1 MCRQSGKE
9 PTPEDRDRLAAEF
22 RAIDVEGYGMIS
34 EQQVAAFDEAAK
46 HKARSSASSSSSS
59 SSSSAAAGTGS
70 ENSFGKG
77 TWSDAAGRKLID
89 PAADTGND
97 SDGGG
102 GYGKAAERT
111 LDLEAFIAFRWKT
124 TRKPSMF
131 LVHGALVLVQVIFGI
146 GSVVGKLGVSKFNPV
161 LFALIREV
169 CAGPLLV
176 VMALFTEGCLI
187 KFCHRSSWRF
197 VAGGVF
203 LFANQL
209 CFIVGEKLSSAVI
222 GSAWQ
227 PSQAIFTVVLTIILC
242 MEKPTVLKI
251 VGILVACGGAVFMV
265 MWGADVNTDGDV
277 NDVLGNILFAVN
289 CLGTSL
295 YVIVTKP
302 LLKQYPP
309 LSVTGFCYICAS
321 IFMAVAAVAINL
333 TPSAIQLICPPPANA
348 SFSNATL

>member
-1 MCRQSGKE
+1 MRECVCVAGMCRQSRRE
-9 PTPEDRDRLAAEF
+9 PTAEDRGRIAAEF

-46 HKARSSASSSSSS
+46 RNSRSSAGVDGKES
-59 SSSSAAAGTGS
+59 GNG
-70 ENSFGKG
+70 FGKG
-77 TWSDAAGRKLID
+77 TWSDDAGQKLID
-89 PAADTGND
+89 PAAATD
-97 SDGGG
+97 SDTDSGEAGA
-102 GYGKAAERT
+102 KRT
-111 LDLEAFIAFRWKT
+111 LDLEAFVAYRWKT
-124 TRKPSMF
+124 TRKPSMI

-187 KFCHRSSWRF
+187 KFCRRSSWRF

-227 PSQAIFTVVLTIILC
+227 PSQAIFTVILTIILC

-265 MWGADVNTDGDV
+265 MWGATVTTDGDV

-321 IFMAVAAVAINL
+321 IFMAIAAVAINL

-348 SFSNATL
+348 SLSNETL